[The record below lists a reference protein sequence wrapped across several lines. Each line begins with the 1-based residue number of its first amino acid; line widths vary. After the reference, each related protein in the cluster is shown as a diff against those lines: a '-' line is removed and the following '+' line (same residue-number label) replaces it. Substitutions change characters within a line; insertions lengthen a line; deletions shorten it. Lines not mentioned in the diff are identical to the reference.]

1 MSYSRQVLKSRTK
14 TQKQLGKIRV
24 VILKWKIK
32 KGGGKIN
39 SSKMVKKPKAT
50 HKQEKNTHNANVDSQ
65 VKEIWHFGFS
75 NKEF

>member
-1 MSYSRQVLKSRTK
+1 MTEVFVRVKSMSYSRQVVKSRTK

-39 SSKMVKKPKAT
+39 SSKMVKKPKAHT
-50 HKQEKNTHNANVDSQ
+50 SRKKHTKQT
-65 VKEIWHFGFS
+65 
-75 NKEF
+75 